1 MASPRASSRRRTR
14 RPSRRASCSASR
26 TRTPAC
32 RRPPSIGAGARPR
45 PWRRPRPR
53 RELRHPVAHPR
64 PAARSVA
71 PFAAKLVDKSA
82 VVPIAEQ
89 LCQTLA
95 AEPGEA
101 RETANLGLRG
111 LLSDNGLTDAGTAQP
126 VVDVLVPSLAQGVR
140 VSDKHALTHLHTLL
154 EKFGSLCAAQHST
167 LQTDLYSLSAPAPSP
182 RTDPAATV
190 C

>member
-1 MASPRASSRRRTR
+1 MRAPRPAPPVAPPPPPPPRA
-14 RPSRRASCSASR
+14 
-26 TRTPAC
+26 
-32 RRPPSIGAGARPR
+32 PP
-45 PWRRPRPR
+45 
-53 RELRHPVAHPR
+53 PVAHPR

-182 RTDPAATV
+182 RPSDQAATTR
-190 C
+190 